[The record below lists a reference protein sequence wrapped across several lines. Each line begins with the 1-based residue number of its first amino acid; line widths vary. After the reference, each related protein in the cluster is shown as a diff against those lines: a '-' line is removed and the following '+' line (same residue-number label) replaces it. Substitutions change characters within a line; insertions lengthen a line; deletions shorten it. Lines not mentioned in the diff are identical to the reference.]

1 MSNCH
6 SSNVIDSFLRKGVR
20 IKFKNGEV
28 RIGLLLNKEMAEKFL
43 NRPLCNAP
51 YHLIVSSSGNYVP
64 SACTSIAFY
73 KSLVSTI
80 KFLGNISVEREV
92 RP

>member
-6 SSNVIDSFLRKGVR
+6 SSNVIDSFLRKGVH

-28 RIGLLLNKEMAEKFL
+28 NNGLLLNKELAEKFL

-51 YHLIVSSSGNYVP
+51 YHLIISSSGNYVP
-64 SACTSIAFY
+64 SACMSIGFY
-73 KSLVSTI
+73 KSHVWKI
-80 KFLGNISVEREV
+80 KILGDISEV
-92 RP
+92 

>member
-6 SSNVIDSFLRKGVR
+6 SSSVIDSFLRKGVR
-20 IKFKNGEV
+20 IKFTNGEV
-28 RIGLLLNKEMAEKFL
+28 RNGLLLNKEIAEKFL

-64 SACTSIAFY
+64 SACTSIGFY
-73 KSLVSTI
+73 KSHVSTI
-80 KFLGNISVEREV
+80 KFIGNISEV
-92 RP
+92 